1 MGAALL
7 CGAFFMVVLDA
18 TILLV
23 ALSSIQAGLGFWE
36 QGLLRPARRRPGLGV
51 DLLHQHPLGLT
62 ALALSPM
69 LLRESRAAVTR
80 RPRAGDEVATDNAN
94 ERRTEMGTIVISENV
109 TLDGVIQDPAGD
121 EGFRVGG
128 WVGLIKDSPQLNKL
142 ALDEALGAEALLL
155 GRRSYEWFAA
165 RWPSRSGELA
175 DRLNSLPK
183 YVVSSTLEDPAW
195 NNSTVLKGD
204 VVDEV
209 SKLKQELNGEILV
222 PGSFQLLRTLME
234 HDLVDELRLK
244 IFPVVLGAGERLFGE
259 TSDKK
264 PMRLVDTQTLGDGVA
279 ILTYEPVRRRAG
291 SDAASR

>member
-1 MGAALL
+1 
-7 CGAFFMVVLDA
+7 
-18 TILLV
+18 
-23 ALSSIQAGLGFWE
+23 
-36 QGLLRPARRRPGLGV
+36 
-51 DLLHQHPLGLT
+51 
-62 ALALSPM
+62 
-69 LLRESRAAVTR
+69 
-80 RPRAGDEVATDNAN
+80 
-94 ERRTEMGTIVISENV
+94 MGTIVISENV
-109 TLDGVIQDPAGD
+109 SLDGVIQDPAGD

-128 WVGLIKDSPQLNKL
+128 WVGLIKDSPQLKKL
-142 ALDEALGAEALLL
+142 ALDEALGAEAMLL

-204 VVDEV
+204 PVAEV
-209 SKLKQELNGEILV
+209 ELNGEILA
-222 PGSFQLLRTLME
+222 PASFQLLRTLIE

-244 IFPVVLGAGERLFGE
+244 IFQVVLGAGERLFGE

-279 ILTYEPVRRRAG
+279 ILTYGSRRARLLKSG
-291 SDAASR
+291 NGGVHPTLVDRVRAHETCAQGGPRWMCTASR